1 MPDQP
6 ADDGKKKKGGLIKVL
21 GLVGAGLGLVG
32 VGLGAGY
39 VVFGRAAPTPSE
51 EIESIIERKLMESG
65 QLEPPAEEEAPA
77 EGEEAAEGAEGEA
90 GAPQLNVKEVPEV
103 ETFVT
108 SYYEFPGT
116 FTTNLRNSR
125 KFLQVGIGVS
135 TQYDQTVITNVDT
148 HQLSLRSEI
157 LGIISEF
164 TEEDIEG
171 KAGRDALAER
181 MRGAINAKLEA
192 LEGFGGG
199 GGLYFTSFILQ

>member
-135 TQYDQTVITNVDT
+135 TQYYQTVITNVDT

-192 LEGFGGG
+192 LEGFGGVE
-199 GGLYFTSFILQ
+199 GLYFTSFILQ

>member
-181 MRGAINAKLEA
+181 MRGATNAKLEA
-192 LEGFGGG
+192 LEGFGGVE
-199 GGLYFTSFILQ
+199 GLYFTSFILQ

>member
-32 VGLGAGY
+32 VGLWAGY

-192 LEGFGGG
+192 LEGFGGVE
-199 GGLYFTSFILQ
+199 GLYFTSFILQ

>member
-192 LEGFGGG
+192 LEGFGGVE
-199 GGLYFTSFILQ
+199 GLYFTSFILQ